1 MDQDD
6 IVDKLVTENRQD
18 PRNKIIIDG
27 HDLSAFASE
36 ELDTSVTVS
45 TLSQAVSAHKNGT
58 SDEKDQALVD
68 AATALCHQVADR
80 VWGECLDREDDEW
93 EEIDISTAW
102 SASVEQETEGLTV
115 VVRPM

>member
-45 TLSQAVSAHKNGT
+45 TLLQAVSAHKNGT
-58 SDEKDQALVD
+58 SDEKVQALVD
-68 AATALCHQVADR
+68 AATALCHQAADR
-80 VWGECLDREDDEW
+80 VWGECFDREEDEW
-93 EEIDISTAW
+93 EEIDISTDW
-102 SASVEQETEGLTV
+102 ITEPEPGEGDLRV
-115 VVRPM
+115 VVRPA